1 MPARAVDIAIQMILD
16 SGEPYRPGTGA
27 TEDTLCAFES
37 RLELKFPPS
46 YRHFVAALGTLSL
59 MGHQFYGVTK
69 SGLNAESIPCVLWAT
84 EHSRGKGHITA
95 SMLRIKMSGYGPFYV
110 IDLSQTNAEG
120 EGAVLELPV
129 QGISGGSEKIA
140 DDFGSFL
147 LAEITSAL
155 SDS

>member
-1 MPARAVDIAIQMILD
+1 MSTRDVDTAIKMILD
-16 SGEPYRPGTGA
+16 SREPYRQGNGA
-27 TEDTLCAFES
+27 ADDILSAFES
-37 RLELKFPPS
+37 RLGVKFSPS
-46 YRHFVAALGTLSL
+46 YRYFLAKMGTLSF
-59 MGHQFYGVTK
+59 MGHQFYGVTR

-84 EHSRGKGHITA
+84 ERSREKGHITD
-95 SMLRIKMSGYGPFYV
+95 SMLRIEMSGYGPFYV

-155 SDS
+155 SGG

>member
-1 MPARAVDIAIQMILD
+1 MSISDVNTAIQLILD
-16 SGEPYRPGTGA
+16 SGESYRPGNGA
-27 TEDTLCAFES
+27 ADDMLSAFEN
-37 RLELKFPPS
+37 RLGVRFPPS
-46 YRHFVAALGTLSL
+46 YRYFLAKMGTLSF
-59 MGHQFYGVTK
+59 MGHQFYGITK

-84 EHSRGKGHITA
+84 ERSREKGHITD

-110 IDLSQTNAEG
+110 LDLSQRNAEG

-147 LAEITSAL
+147 LGEITSAL
-155 SDS
+155 SDG